1 MGLEKNK
8 RYVVQIQFQVYAK
21 DDESVVA
28 NSERILQNINKT
40 SQENEIILANSERIL
55 LEIENERILSIDE
68 NSWGS
73 FDLREV
79 DVSKIQ
85 RETLMKQLSEI

>member
-1 MGLEKNK
+1 MQKNK

-28 NSERILQNINKT
+28 DSERILAD
-40 SQENEIILANSERIL
+40 LRDVD
-55 LEIENERILSIDE
+55 NERILSIDE

-73 FDLREV
+73 FDLREI
-79 DVSKIQ
+79 DVSEIRSESLKK
-85 RETLMKQLSEI
+85 ELSEIQYK

>member
-1 MGLEKNK
+1 MEKNK

-40 SQENEIILANSERIL
+40 SRESKIILANSERIL

-85 RETLMKQLSEI
+85 RETLAEQLNNI

>member
-1 MGLEKNK
+1 MEKNK

-40 SQENEIILANSERIL
+40 SRESKIILANSERIL

-79 DVSKIQ
+79 DVLKFK
-85 RETLMKQLSEI
+85 EKL

>member
-1 MGLEKNK
+1 MEKNK

-28 NSERILQNINKT
+28 NAERILQNINKT
-40 SQENEIILANSERIL
+40 SRESKIILANSERIL

-85 RETLMKQLSEI
+85 RETLAEQLNNI

>member
-1 MGLEKNK
+1 MQKNK

-28 NSERILQNINKT
+28 DSERILADMRDID
-40 SQENEIILANSERIL
+40 
-55 LEIENERILSIDE
+55 NERILSIDE

-73 FDLREV
+73 FDLREI
-79 DVSKIQ
+79 DVSEIRSESLKK
-85 RETLMKQLSEI
+85 ELSEIQYK

>member
-1 MGLEKNK
+1 MQKNK

-28 NSERILQNINKT
+28 DSERILAD
-40 SQENEIILANSERIL
+40 LRDVD
-55 LEIENERILSIDE
+55 NERILSIDE

-73 FDLREV
+73 FDLREI
-79 DVSKIQ
+79 DVSEIRSESLKK
-85 RETLMKQLSEI
+85 ELSEIQYKN